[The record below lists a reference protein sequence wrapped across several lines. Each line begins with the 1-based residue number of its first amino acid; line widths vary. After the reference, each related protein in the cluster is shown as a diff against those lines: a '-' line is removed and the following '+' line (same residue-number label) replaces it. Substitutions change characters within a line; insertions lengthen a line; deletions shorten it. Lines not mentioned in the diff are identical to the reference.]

1 MNIKKAFGLA
11 MLLVG
16 LVGCEQQAKKPVGMS
31 IGQMQDQIIAVRN
44 KANGVLKEARDELWS
59 LKDRKTEKEK
69 RLARLTDSFNS
80 EDTTDN
86 EAALIESQMEEIES
100 DIAQLDADIEATEV
114 GIEEFKD
121 KAKQAED
128 DIILQQ
134 KLSTQVRK

>member
-1 MNIKKAFGLA
+1 MNTTKALGLVIV
-11 MLLVG
+11 LVG
-16 LVGCEQQAKKPVGMS
+16 LVGCEQQAPKPVGMS